1 MNIAAS
7 IVCHGSWNTRIF
19 TPSWVSEKVF
29 SMDEGESMEIGLNE
43 QQLNLLYKWKGII
56 LLMLDNRLELRSDNC
71 SHESLSLMELFYQR
85 LSELLPY
92 TPVFGVG
99 FNINLTLTH
108 EEYAG
113 TSICGLIERRNLD
126 IYSNN
131 SQTFSAEKDGAFR
144 SFVIQMN
151 ADNVEIRANF
161 HYSDPKKVPT
171 VGTTFSIIEKELKHF
186 LGYEF
191 SLC

>member
-19 TPSWVSEKVF
+19 TPPWVSEKVF
-29 SMDEGESMEIGLNE
+29 SMNEGESMEIGLNE

-85 LSELLPY
+85 LSDLLPY
-92 TPVFGVG
+92 TPVYGVG
-99 FNINLTLTH
+99 FNINLTLTN

-113 TSICGLIERRNLD
+113 TNICGLVERRNLD
-126 IYSNN
+126 IYCNN
-131 SQTFSAEKDGAFR
+131 SHTFSAEKDGAFR
-144 SFVIQMN
+144 SFVIQLN
-151 ADNVEIRANF
+151 DDNVEIRANF
-161 HYSDPKKVPT
+161 HYSDPKKVPA

-186 LGYEF
+186 LSHEF
-191 SLC
+191 SIH